1 MLHIPRLDTLPFYI
15 RFEKVIHNV
24 CIQVNKLKN
33 KQKSCISLKLNY
45 SISIL
50 KSLFRNEV

>member
-1 MLHIPRLDTLPFYI
+1 MLHMPRLDTLPFYI